1 VIIALGLNGNA
12 NLASPPTTEQPS
24 GTDAFALLLAALGG
38 AAPRPLE
45 QPTPTTG
52 VDPTEPADPAATDH
66 SAAPAAEPACGFGV
80 AGSVPVVVPAAPIG
94 TPAPVVPDR
103 ADLPV
108 TPRSRTRIDAI
119 DAPVEAVPIHAVP
132 DPTVSDPTVSIHEMP
147 IHEMPVSTVGAQPR
161 VGDPAVNPPPPGATG
176 DIARLTLDDPVD
188 RDVSRP
194 DGTAGTRPER
204 PAGDAVGEPVPAR
217 SPEIVST
224 ASAVTDLNSAIERTG
239 AFSPRRGNSPAGD
252 TPLTTSSSPAVDAAS
267 SLEATAV
274 PGVAPTATRAESIHG
289 GVAPVALGRLVAAT
303 VPQLRGAS
311 NDVRLSVRLDPPSLG
326 QVTVDIST
334 RDGAVHVV
342 VRPSESSSAGV
353 LDAQRSAVGAAL
365 ANAGFELG
373 GFDVRAGDRRD
384 APRPSR
390 RVASIEGTDV
400 ASPATDLPSDDGAL
414 RL

>member
-1 VIIALGLNGNA
+1 VIIALGLNGTPD
-12 NLASPPTTEQPS
+12 LASPPTTEPPS

-52 VDPTEPADPAATDH
+52 VDPTEPAATDR
-66 SAAPAAEPACGFGV
+66 SAAPAADPACGFGV

-108 TPRSRTRIDAI
+108 TPRSRTRVDAI
-119 DAPVEAVPIHAVP
+119 DAPVDAVPIHAVPIHAVP
-132 DPTVSDPTVSIHEMP
+132 DPAVV
-147 IHEMPVSTVGAQPR
+147 AQPR
-161 VGDPAVNPPPPGATG
+161 VGDPAVNPPTPGATG
-176 DIARLTLDDPVD
+176 DFARLALDDPTD
-188 RDVSRP
+188 RDVRGP
-194 DGTAGTRPER
+194 DDAAGTRAGR
-204 PAGDAVGEPVPAR
+204 PAGDAVGEPVPVHA
-217 SPEIVST
+217 PGIVS
-224 ASAVTDLNSAIERTG
+224 AAPPITDLAGAIERAG
-239 AFSPRRGNSPAGD
+239 AFSPRRGDPPAGD
-252 TPLTTSSSPAVDAAS
+252 TPLATSSSPAVDAAS
-267 SLEATAV
+267 PLETTTA
-274 PGVAPTATRAESIHG
+274 PGVVPTPTRTESIHG
-289 GVAPVALGRLVAAT
+289 GVAPMALGRLVAAT

-390 RVASIEGTDV
+390 RVASIEGADV
-400 ASPATDLPSDDGAL
+400 ASPTTDPPSDDGAL

>member
-1 VIIALGLNGNA
+1 VIIALGLNGTPD
-12 NLASPPTTEQPS
+12 LASPPTTEVPS

-52 VDPTEPADPAATDH
+52 VDPTEPAATDH
-66 SAAPAAEPACGFGV
+66 PAAPAAEPACGFGV

-94 TPAPVVPDR
+94 NPAPVVPDR

-119 DAPVEAVPIHAVP
+119 DAPVDAVPIHGMPDPAVP
-132 DPTVSDPTVSIHEMP
+132 DPAVPVRAIPTSA
-147 IHEMPVSTVGAQPR
+147 VGARP
-161 VGDPAVNPPPPGATG
+161 GIDDPAVDPPTPGATG
-176 DIARLTLDDPVD
+176 DYARLTLDDPTD
-188 RDVSRP
+188 PDVSGP
-194 DGTAGTRPER
+194 DDTAGTPPER
-204 PAGDAVGEPVPAR
+204 PAGDAVGEPVPPRA
-217 SPEIVST
+217 PGIVST
-224 ASAVTDLNSAIERTG
+224 APPITDLAGAIERAG
-239 AFSPRRGNSPAGD
+239 AFSPRRGDSPAGD
-252 TPLTTSSSPAVDAAS
+252 TTLATSSSPAVDAAS
-267 SLEATAV
+267 SLETTAA
-274 PGVAPTATRAESIHG
+274 PGVAPTPTRTESIHG
-289 GVAPVALGRLVAAT
+289 GVSPVALGRLVAAT

-400 ASPATDLPSDDGAL
+400 GSPTTDLPSDDGAL

>member
-1 VIIALGLNGNA
+1 VIIALGLNGTPD
-12 NLASPPTTEQPS
+12 LASPPTTEPPS

-52 VDPTEPADPAATDH
+52 VDPTEPAAPDH

-103 ADLPV
+103 EDLPV
-108 TPRSRTRIDAI
+108 TPRCRPRVDAI
-119 DAPVEAVPIHAVP
+119 DAPIDAVPIHAVP
-132 DPTVSDPTVSIHEMP
+132 DHAVPDHAVRDLAVPTP
-147 IHEMPVSTVGAQPR
+147 TVGAQPR
-161 VGDPAVNPPPPGATG
+161 VGDPAVNPPTPGATG
-176 DIARLTLDDPVD
+176 DFARLTLDDPTD
-188 RDVSRP
+188 RDVSGP
-194 DGTAGTRPER
+194 DDAASTRPER
-204 PAGDAVGEPVPAR
+204 PAGDAVGEPVPVRA
-217 SPEIVST
+217 PGVVST
-224 ASAVTDLNSAIERTG
+224 APPITDLAGAIERAG
-239 AFSPRRGNSPAGD
+239 AFSPRRGDSPAGD
-252 TPLTTSSSPAVDAAS
+252 TPLATSSSPVVDAAS
-267 SLEATAV
+267 SLETTAA
-274 PGVAPTATRAESIHG
+274 PGVAPTPTRAESIHG
-289 GVAPVALGRLVAAT
+289 GVAPMALGRLVAAT
-303 VPQLRGAS
+303 VPQQRGAS

-326 QVTVDIST
+326 QVTVDISA

-390 RVASIEGTDV
+390 RLAPIEGTDV